1 MKLEDKVIVI
11 TGAGSGIGRALAQA
25 FAQAG
30 CDLALSDINEQGL
43 EETVANISKANLNI
57 TTHCVDV
64 ADRAA
69 VELFA
74 IDVMNQHQQID
85 IVINNAGVQASGN
98 IEDIAY
104 DDFEWLMNINMWG
117 VVYGCKA
124 FLPYL
129 KQRPEA
135 CLVNIASLNS
145 FMPFEQGGPYNM
157 AKSAV
162 LGLSET
168 LMLELHETNVNVLS
182 VHPGG
187 IQTNIANNARNVTQ
201 AQAKTF
207 NSKLATTADS
217 AAAQIV
223 KAVAKQKSWLFIGWD
238 AKFLAGLKRI
248 CPSLALKASKVIMGN
263 VIKGDEAKA

>member
-1 MKLEDKVIVI
+1 MNLENRVVVI

-25 FAQAG
+25 FARAG
-30 CDLALSDINEQGL
+30 CDLALSDIDEQGL
-43 EETVANISKANLNI
+43 AETVTSITQANIKI
-57 TTHCVDV
+57 TQHKVDV
-64 ADRAA
+64 ADRHA
-69 VELFA
+69 VEQFSR
-74 IDVMNQHQQID
+74 DVANQHQHID
-85 IVINNAGVQASGN
+85 VVINNAGVQAVGN
-98 IEDIAY
+98 IEDINY

-135 CLVNIASLNS
+135 CLINIASLNS

-187 IQTNIANNARNVTQ
+187 IQTNIANSARNVTQ
-201 AQAKTF
+201 KQAQTF
-207 NSKLATTADS
+207 NIKLATTADN

-238 AKFLAGLKRI
+238 AKLLAGLKRL
-248 CPSLALKASKVIMGN
+248 CPSLALKASKVIMSN
-263 VIKGDEAKA
+263 VVKGETAKA